1 MLALTAGRIALG
13 YASSLV
19 VFLILDTGW
28 ITLVVSP
35 LYKSQLGSIVLDKP
49 SVLPA
54 IAFYLLYMAGLVF
67 FAVAPALRNE
77 SWLTA
82 LMYGALYGF
91 FAYITYALTNL
102 AVLRGWTG
110 VVAASDVLWGLAV
123 SAITAAASYAITR
136 WILG

>member
-1 MLALTAGRIALG
+1 MLALTPGRLAVG
-13 YASSLV
+13 YVCSLV

-49 SVLPA
+49 SLLPA

-67 FAVAPALRNE
+67 FAVAPALRGQQ
-77 SWLTA
+77 WTTA
-82 LMYGALYGF
+82 LLCGGLYGF

-110 VVAASDVLWGLAV
+110 LVAASDVFWGVVV
-123 SAITAAASYAITR
+123 SGVTALVSYAATR
-136 WILG
+136 WMLG